1 MGKNVA
7 FLVGLVGVLGA
18 VAGASLM
25 YVWVTVVHAPPPPP
39 TMPTPKTA
47 QGPAEAPRPPIFD
60 VDPANLSLDGFVV
73 GMSAADAMAQAKR
86 LRISFEKG
94 PNKDGTTAWWFVT
107 DKNDAYWSVRLL
119 EVNGKIEGVRV
130 KYKILHPE
138 WRRVVRGAQAAVLR
152 RQRRTPLGDDQLQ
165 GEGESRRREVLR
177 GEQAVPKRLR
187 VVRRT

>member
-138 WRRVVRGAQAAVLR
+138 RGA
-152 RQRRTPLGDDQLQ
+152 
-165 GEGESRRREVLR
+165 EWSEVLKQPYFEGNDER
-177 GEQAVPKRLR
+177 HWETTNFKAKANRVGEKFY
-187 VVRRT
+187 VVNKQYRNAFEW